1 VIALSGS
8 LNHPKDQTMTG
19 LFEKMMAG
27 AWNRIVAGNNRPH
40 LSGGLNFGTAVV
52 DGNLSRTPV
61 LISHIK
67 RTEHIATL
75 GKTGTGKTSLL
86 KYMVAQDIAADRGFV
101 FFDHHGDTAPYIL
114 ARIAEQEQKRLIDL
128 SPRLIVIEPGDRQ
141 YSVGLNVLEH
151 QTGFGNFNAI
161 EEFSQILKQ
170 RWHLESFGARTEE
183 LLRNALCVLA
193 DCHLTV
199 LELAPLLSNAAFR
212 ADCVRRS
219 TNEEVRSYF
228 EDRYD
233 RASEPM
239 QAVYRDA
246 ILNKVTAFTADPHFR
261 HILGQSESSFSL
273 VQAIDNGYWI
283 ILNLDKGRL
292 GEQAATLGSLFLTK
306 LKNALFSRQRRNS
319 LFTLYCD
326 EMQNLVAYGSGL
338 ETLLSEARKFGV
350 SVVSANQF
358 FDQHPAE
365 VRSALLAVG
374 THVCFQL
381 SSTDAEKMAAAL
393 DGGKP
398 LAELLRNLPQRHIVV
413 KSGHQRWIQA
423 TVPEVVTPRIN
434 PTDLH
439 IRCRVRWAKS
449 RTDVEREIRARQV
462 AVAPNTRE
470 ALNDWE

>member
-1 VIALSGS
+1 MDFS
-8 LNHPKDQTMTG
+8 Q
-19 LFEKMMAG
+19 
-27 AWNRIVAGNNRPH
+27 
-40 LSGGLNFGTAVV
+40 
-52 DGNLSRTPV
+52 
-61 LISHIK
+61 
-67 RTEHIATL
+67 
-75 GKTGTGKTSLL
+75 
-86 KYMVAQDIAADRGFV
+86 
-101 FFDHHGDTAPYIL
+101 
-114 ARIAEQEQKRLIDL
+114 
-128 SPRLIVIEPGDRQ
+128 RLIVIEPGDKQ

-151 QTGFGNFNAI
+151 QTGFGSFNAI
-161 EEFSQILKQ
+161 DEFSQILKQ
-170 RWHLESFGARTEE
+170 RWHLETFGARTEE

-199 LELAPLLSNAAFR
+199 LELSPLLSNAAFR
-212 ADCVRRS
+212 SACVRQS

-228 EDRYD
+228 EARYD
-233 RASEPM
+233 RASEAM

-246 ILNKVTAFTADPHFR
+246 ILNKATAFTADPHFR
-261 HILGQSESSFSL
+261 HILGQSVSSFSL
-273 VQAIDNGYWI
+273 TQAIDTGCWI
-283 ILNLDKGRL
+283 ILNLNKGQL

-326 EMQNLVAYGSGL
+326 ELQNLVTYGSGL

-358 FDQHPAE
+358 FDQHPGE

-381 SSTDAEKMAAAL
+381 SSADAEKMATAL

-398 LAELLRNLPQRHIVV
+398 LAELLRNLPQRHIVL

-423 TVPEVVTPRIN
+423 MVPEVVTPRTN

-439 IRCRVRWAKS
+439 IRCRTRWAKS
-449 RTDVEREIRARQV
+449 RADVEREIRARQV

>member
-1 VIALSGS
+1 
-8 LNHPKDQTMTG
+8 MTG
-19 LFEKMMAG
+19 IFEKMIAG
-27 AWNRIVAGNNRPH
+27 AWNRIVSGNDRPH
-40 LSGGLNFGTAVV
+40 WKGGLNFGTAVV
-52 DGNLSRTPV
+52 DGYLSQTPV
-61 LISHIK
+61 VISHIK
-67 RTEHIATL
+67 RTQHIATL

-86 KYMVAQDIAADRGFV
+86 KHLLAQDIAEDRGFV
-101 FFDHHGDTAPYIL
+101 FFDHHGDTTPHIL
-114 ARIAEQEQKRLIDL
+114 ACVAEQEQKRRIDL
-128 SPRLIVIEPGDRQ
+128 SPRLIVIEPGDPL

-151 QTGFGNFNAI
+151 QTGFGSFNAI

-170 RWHLESFGARTEE
+170 RWHLETFGARTEE

-212 ADCVRRS
+212 SACVRQC
-219 TNEEVRSYF
+219 TNEEVRGYF

-233 RASEPM
+233 RVSEAM

-246 ILNKVTAFTADPHFR
+246 ILNKATAFTADPHFR

-273 VQAIDNGYWI
+273 AQAIDNGCWV

-326 EMQNLVAYGSGL
+326 EIQNLVTYGSGL

-365 VRSALLAVG
+365 VRAALMAVG
-374 THVCFQL
+374 THVSFQL

-423 TVPEVVTPRIN
+423 MVPQVLTPRIN
-434 PTDLH
+434 PADLH
-439 IRCRVRWAKS
+439 NRCRIRWAKS
-449 RTDVEREIRARQV
+449 RADVEREIRARLV
-462 AVAPNTRE
+462 AVAPSTRE